1 VNLPK
6 LLTPEEAASILGV
19 TKATLEV
26 WRSTKRYNLPF
37 VKSGRLVRYR
47 ESDLAKF
54 IEERLRGGQPEGSR
68 A

>member
-6 LLTPEEAASILGV
+6 LLTPEETASILGV

-47 ESDLAKF
+47 EGDLAKF
-54 IEERLRGGQPEGSR
+54 IEERLRGGQPEGNR